1 MGEIWA
7 VLIHSLKDMKSNLAL
22 ADSNGKVL
30 NSSAERKPGPQRCN
44 FFVQKITVTGV
55 ELKVPVTNVTIAIQ
69 WYHGLLHMD
78 GKKNLPPP
86 YHRKH
91 ISPWNQTSTAHM
103 CHLKR
108 AEVLLRTWMGHLHG
122 AGLEILT
129 FFSSMEKLRYGNQT
143 CSFCSLL
150 L

>member
-78 GKKNLPPP
+78 GEKTFL
-86 YHRKH
+86 HH
-91 ISPWNQTSTAHM
+91 ITENTSHPGTRLLQHT
-103 CHLKR
+103 CVTSRELKYCS
-108 AEVLLRTWMGHLHG
+108 
-122 AGLEILT
+122 GLEWGICMGLGWR
-129 FFSSMEKLRYGNQT
+129 F
-143 CSFCSLL
+143 
-150 L
+150 

>member
-78 GKKNLPPP
+78 GKKPSST
-86 YHRKH
+86 
-91 ISPWNQTSTAHM
+91 ISQKTHLTLEPDFYSTHVSPQ
-103 CHLKR
+103 
-108 AEVLLRTWMGHLHG
+108 E
-122 AGLEILT
+122 
-129 FFSSMEKLRYGNQT
+129 S
-143 CSFCSLL
+143 
-150 L
+150 